1 MTHRTQKQIVPK
13 RLRRQAIVKQF
24 DGGLLL
30 REDTPLTGP
39 SLAEDCDL
47 LN

>member
-1 MTHRTQKQIVPK
+1 MTHRTQKQIVSK
-13 RLRRQAIVKQF
+13 RLQRQAIVKQF

-30 REDTPLTGP
+30 REDTPLESP
-39 SLAEDCDL
+39 SLAEACDL